1 MTSTHLSMRRPKINC
16 RVTPQTTCL
25 QTTLPGWREKTK
37 PRLRMTRRPKAET
50 SLSGS
55 LAVSAKMKIAIAAT
69 TPRDNT
75 RELKR

>member
-1 MTSTHLSMRRPKINC
+1 MTSTHLSMRRPKINW

-25 QTTLPGWREKTK
+25 HTTLPGWREKTK
-37 PRLRMTRRPKAET
+37 PRLRMTSRPKAET
-50 SLSGS
+50 SRSGS

-69 TPRDNT
+69 TPRDKT